1 MRRAILSARG
11 IFSVAV
17 FCLLAPASVSAGVI
31 VPGTYALHDHEDA
44 ALHKQFPTEVFY
56 GLRLDQL
63 DVTGLSALDAALTR
77 TFSVEQDGASV
88 LLTWDGGTTA
98 TISGV
103 LSHNI
108 DNVLWDVTYTL
119 SGVTLVGTSGF
130 EATMGSGLMVSQAN
144 PADFFNLTG
153 KTDGSGKASRF
164 LADGHRLTGDNMTPV
179 FRGWLMPPG
188 SVDDWL
194 TKAVLIPEPGSIAL
208 FTAGLAGL
216 GGLRLRRR
224 RRSRS

>member
-1 MRRAILSARG
+1 M
-11 IFSVAV
+11 
-17 FCLLAPASVSAGVI
+17 LAPASVSAGVI

-77 TFSVEQDGASV
+77 TFSVERGGASV

-98 TISGV
+98 TISGA

-130 EATMGSGLMVSQAN
+130 EATMGSGLMVSQAH
-144 PADFFNLTG
+144 PADTLTLTG
-153 KTDGSGKASRF
+153 KQDGLGIAFRF
-164 LADGHRLTGDNMTPV
+164 LADGHRLMNDNMTPV
-179 FRGWLMPPG
+179 ARGWLMPPG

-194 TKAVLIPEPGSIAL
+194 TTATLIPEPGSIVL
-208 FTAGLAGL
+208 LSAGLAGL
-216 GGLRLRRR
+216 GGLGLRRR
-224 RRSRS
+224 RQSRS